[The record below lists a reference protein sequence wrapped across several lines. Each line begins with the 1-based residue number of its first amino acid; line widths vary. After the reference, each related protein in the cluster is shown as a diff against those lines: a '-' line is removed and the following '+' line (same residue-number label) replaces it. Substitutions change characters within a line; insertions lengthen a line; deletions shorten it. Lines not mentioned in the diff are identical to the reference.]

1 MLDNLKQIDAT
12 RDNVM
17 KPVKLFNAEGGDTFN
32 DQQLIGGN
40 PTGIANLNNV
50 RYNWVQPLYR
60 KMVGNFWIPQ
70 KVSLV
75 EDKVTF
81 KQLDPAEERA
91 LRLTLSFLIF
101 LDNFQVANL
110 PNVAEYISCPAVRNL
125 LVVQEFQEVI
135 HSETYQYILEALYP
149 SMQRDEIYNLWRE
162 IPVLKKRIQF
172 IADIA
177 EKFKANPTE
186 ENFIDVVIANF
197 ILEGIYFYQG
207 FDFFHN
213 LAHRKKL
220 VQTDVEITYIQTDE
234 NTHLAIFI
242 NILKEL
248 GVSNFADRVYKM
260 VAEAVEHE
268 IEWSHFTYG
277 DSILGISKKSS
288 EARVKVLANKRLK
301 NIGLE
306 PLYPDAVDPYKHLD
320 DSKAV
325 GGARGNFFEAAAI
338 TAYDT
343 ADSVEGW
350 DEL

>member
-1 MLDNLKQIDAT
+1 MKEVI
-12 RDNVM
+12 M
-17 KPVKLFNAEGGDTFN
+17 KPVKLFNAEGGDSFE
-32 DQQLIGGN
+32 DQAILGGN
-40 PTGIANLNNV
+40 TTGIANKNNI
-50 RYNWVQPLYR
+50 RYPWVQPLYR

-91 LRLTLSFLIF
+91 FRLTISFLIF

-110 PNVAEYISCPAVRNL
+110 PNVAEFISCPAIRDL
-125 LVVQEFQEVI
+125 LTVQGFQEVI

-149 SMQRDEIYNLWRE
+149 SMQRDEIYNLWRNCP
-162 IPVLKKRIQF
+162 ILKKRIQF

-177 EKFKANPTE
+177 ERFKAAPTE
-186 ENFIDVVIANF
+186 ANFIDVVIANF
-197 ILEGIYFYQG
+197 ILEGLYFYQG

-220 VQTDVEITYIQTDE
+220 VQTDKEITYIQTDE

-242 NILKEL
+242 NILKEM
-248 GVSNFADRVYKM
+248 GVKDFAERVYSM
-260 VAEAVEHE
+260 TAEAVQHE
-268 IEWSHFTYG
+268 IDWCHFVYG
-277 DSILGISKKSS
+277 DEILGISRRSS

-301 NIGLE
+301 NLGLD
-306 PLYPDAVDPYKHLD
+306 PLYPDVVDPYKHIE
-320 DSKAV
+320 DSQSV
-325 GGARGNFFEAAAI
+325 GGARGNFFEAGAV

-343 ADSVEGW
+343 ADSVSGW
-350 DEL
+350 DSL

>member
-1 MLDNLKQIDAT
+1 MTEIAMAPKMMA
-12 RDNVM
+12 
-17 KPVKLFNAEGGDTFN
+17 PVKLFNAQGGDSFE
-32 DQQLIGGN
+32 DQALIGGN

-50 RYNWVQPLYR
+50 RYSWVQPLYR

-81 KQLDPAEERA
+81 KQLTEAEERA
-91 LRLTLSFLIF
+91 VRLTLSFLIF

-110 PNVAEYISCPAVRNL
+110 PNVAEFISCPAVRNL
-125 LVVQEFQEVI
+125 LTVQEFQE
-135 HSETYQYILEALYP
+135 
-149 SMQRDEIYNLWRE
+149 
-162 IPVLKKRIQF
+162 
-172 IADIA
+172 
-177 EKFKANPTE
+177 
-186 ENFIDVVIANF
+186 
-197 ILEGIYFYQG
+197 G

-248 GVSNFADRVYKM
+248 GVSDFADRVYKM
-260 VAEAVEHE
+260 MGEAVEHE
-268 IEWSHFTYG
+268 IEWSHFVYG
-277 DSILGISKKSS
+277 DDILGISKKSS
-288 EARVKVLANKRLK
+288 TARVQVLANKRLK
-301 NIGLE
+301 NLGLE

-320 DSKAV
+320 DSKSV
-325 GGARGNFFEAAAI
+325 SGARGNFFEAAAI

-350 DEL
+350 NDL